1 MHTGLLATFLMYLD
15 NHAACR
21 PTPVFLYYAFF
32 YCDLFPQWLI
42 AFSDVQFLLF
52 LSSLKI
58 GFRSME
64 GRVGTCFHC
73 LHYFIRYVLQT
84 SASDLLVY
92 SFLLVPFSVLFR
104 IIYVIYL
111 LFGPPLQVPTFR
123 PSVKDVRFWF
133 DTNFFLDLSYLW
145 SPYKY
150 RRKRNLSRVRR

>member
-32 YCDLFPQWLI
+32 NCDLFPQWLI

-73 LHYFIRYVLQT
+73 LHYFLRYVLQT
-84 SASDLLVY
+84 SASFVSVQLSIGSLFSPLQDYICHLPSVWSSPTSPQVSTFSKRCPLLV
-92 SFLLVPFSVLFR
+92 
-104 IIYVIYL
+104 
-111 LFGPPLQVPTFR
+111 
-123 PSVKDVRFWF
+123 
-133 DTNFFLDLSYLW
+133 
-145 SPYKY
+145 
-150 RRKRNLSRVRR
+150 